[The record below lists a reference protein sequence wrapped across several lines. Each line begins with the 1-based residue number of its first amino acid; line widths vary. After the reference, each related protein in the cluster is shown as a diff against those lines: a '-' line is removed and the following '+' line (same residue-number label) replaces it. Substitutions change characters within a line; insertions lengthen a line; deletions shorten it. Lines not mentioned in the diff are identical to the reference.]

1 MCVCDVR
8 VTCMYIHTVP
18 NKWPRKYERVTELED
33 VDPNDLVAFT
43 KARHQRERDR
53 FVTVLMSMTMY
64 NIYRLY
70 HYHIICIPHKPLF
83 CKTKAVVDCMAMAV
97 HCALVATVFCIF
109 VFVFLCVLF
118 AMRML

>member
-53 FVTVLMSMTMY
+53 SVTVHMSMAMY
-64 NIYRLY
+64 NMYRLHVY
-70 HYHIICIPHKPLF
+70 HTNLSSVELIKL
-83 CKTKAVVDCMAMAV
+83 KAVVACMAMAV
-97 HCALVATVFCIF
+97 HCAFGQYYSP
-109 VFVFLCVLF
+109 FVFLCVLF